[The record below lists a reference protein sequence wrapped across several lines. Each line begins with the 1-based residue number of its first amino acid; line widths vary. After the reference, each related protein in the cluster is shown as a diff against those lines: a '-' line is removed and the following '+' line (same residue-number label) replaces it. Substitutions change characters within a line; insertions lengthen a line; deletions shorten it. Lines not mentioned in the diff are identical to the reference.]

1 MILEIRLVSRKT
13 PGDGRLE
20 ITLETARRLRVLAGW
35 LRVRVDD
42 AEAEATISSMTCAC
56 AKGGAHGHEHHF
68 LGSVLLKTLR
78 AEETV
83 AVELL
88 EDGVVAVA
96 RPHPLGPGEGVADDR
111 P

>member
-1 MILEIRLVSRKT
+1 MLLEIRLVSRKT

-20 ITLETARRLRVLAGW
+20 ITLETARRLRALAGP

-42 AEAEATISSMTCAC
+42 AEDEGTVSSMTCTC

-68 LGSVLLKTLR
+68 LGSGLLRTLR

-83 AVELL
+83 ALELL
-88 EDGVVAVA
+88 EDGVVEVA
-96 RPHPLGPGEGVADDR
+96 RPHPLGPGEEARVGR